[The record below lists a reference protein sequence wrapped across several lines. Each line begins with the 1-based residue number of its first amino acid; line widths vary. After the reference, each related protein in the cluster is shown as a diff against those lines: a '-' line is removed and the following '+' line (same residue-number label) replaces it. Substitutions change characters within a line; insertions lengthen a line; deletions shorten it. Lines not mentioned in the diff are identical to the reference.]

1 MLDRMRLNIV
11 YYLTIGSPAQPNL
24 IDAYYKSPVPVS
36 TLHRNI
42 FDALRTV
49 ARDLKER
56 PDAEKDNIERLAVI
70 SRVLPMFSLDEM
82 KLLWQDVKGQDYAI
96 M

>member
-1 MLDRMRLNIV
+1 M
-11 YYLTIGSPAQPNL
+11 